1 MAEKFPNLMKKRD
14 IQMQEAQ
21 NLLSMMNLK
30 RPTPRYIIFKMLKVK
45 LRILKAAIKK
55 QLHAYKRLP
64 IRLTADF
71 SAETLKNRRD

>member
-21 NLLSMMNLK
+21 SLLK
-30 RPTPRYIIFKMLKVK
+30 HERPTPRHIIFKMLKVK
-45 LRILKAAIKK
+45 LRILKAARKK
-55 QLHAYKRLP
+55 QLYAYKRLP

-71 SAETLKNRRD
+71 SAETL